1 MMAEL
6 ENAPAAP
13 QESAPE
19 KDDAPEM
26 DIDFWTLLVEA
37 RIIRVG

>member
-1 MMAEL
+1 MMAAPDS
-6 ENAPAAP
+6 APAAP
-13 QESAPE
+13 QSPAPP

>member
-13 QESAPE
+13 QESASG

-26 DIDFWTLLVEA
+26 DIDFWALLVEA
-37 RIIRVG
+37 RIIQLG

>member
-6 ENAPAAP
+6 ENAPASP
-13 QESAPE
+13 QESAPG

-26 DIDFWTLLVEA
+26 DIDYWALLVEA

>member
-6 ENAPAAP
+6 ENVP
-13 QESAPE
+13 QQSAPDE
-19 KDDAPEM
+19 DDAPEM

>member
-6 ENAPAAP
+6 ENTPAAP
-13 QESAPE
+13 QESAPDE
-19 KDDAPEM
+19 DDALEM

-37 RIIRVG
+37 RIIQVG